1 MTEEQSEKLIKDMSN
16 LHKKIDKL
24 QLTINELDAKLT
36 RHIGFIDDTYEG
48 LRNPINAAK
57 KWLGR

>member
-1 MTEEQSEKLIKDMSN
+1 MTEEQTEKIIKDLSD
-16 LHKKIDKL
+16 LHNKIDKL
-24 QLTINELDAKLT
+24 QLTIDELDVKLT
-36 RHIGFIDDTYEG
+36 KHIGFIDDTYEG